1 MMYRPRTEAPDVLGW
16 DMSDAP
22 PPQDKKTA
30 TEILAELVARR
41 KAAGSAGPGVRG
53 GRESER
59 AAAARS
65 AAKSKPAL
73 RK

>member
-1 MMYRPRTEAPDVLGW
+1 MLRCR
-16 DMSDAP
+16 MSD
-22 PPQDKKTA
+22 QKKPA
-30 TEILAELVARR
+30 TEILAALVAKR
-41 KAAGSAGPGVRG
+41 KASGASGAGARGVG
-53 GRESER
+53 QREAER

>member
-1 MMYRPRTEAPDVLGW
+1 
-16 DMSDAP
+16 MSDTPDDPSAKP
-22 PPQDKKTA
+22 TPAQVM
-30 TEILAELVARR
+30 AELVARR
-41 KAAGSAGPGVRG
+41 KAAKAGFPGVG

>member
-1 MMYRPRTEAPDVLGW
+1 MNNAPT
-16 DMSDAP
+16 
-22 PPQDKKTA
+22 PQDKKTA

-41 KAAGSAGPGVRG
+41 KAAGGGPGVRG

>member
-1 MMYRPRTEAPDVLGW
+1 MASEDDQSP
-16 DMSDAP
+16 
-22 PPQDKKTA
+22 KKSATA
-30 TEILAELVARR
+30 TLAELVAKR
-41 KAAGSAGPGVRG
+41 KATAGNEGAG
-53 GRESER
+53 GRDGRRQSER

>member
-1 MMYRPRTEAPDVLGW
+1 MTDPIDDANDKPTSAQVL
-16 DMSDAP
+16 A
-22 PPQDKKTA
+22 A
-30 TEILAELVARR
+30 LVAKR
-41 KAAGSAGPGVRG
+41 KASAGGFRGQG

>member
-1 MMYRPRTEAPDVLGW
+1 MSDEAPL
-16 DMSDAP
+16 SE
-22 PPQDKKTA
+22 KKSP
-30 TEILAELVARR
+30 TEILAALVARR
-41 KAAGSAGPGVRG
+41 KAGRGGAPDAGPGGQRQ
-53 GRESER
+53 SER